1 MSDKSA
7 QKVTVFATHGPEDPE
22 RATLPFLMANAA
34 LVEGCE
40 SVVILQGPG
49 VLLAKQGIV
58 EHVFGATL
66 PALSEQLASFLGGGG
81 RLLACTPCLRE
92 RKIEPEMLIEGVEL
106 TNAAHVIKE
115 VTESSATLNY

>member
-34 LVEGCE
+34 LVEDCE

-49 VLLAKQGIV
+49 VLLAKEGIAG
-58 EHVFGATL
+58 HVFGATL
-66 PALSEQLASFLGGGG
+66 PALSEQIASFLGAGG
-81 RLLACTPCLRE
+81 RLLVCTPCLKE
-92 RKIEPEMLIEGVEL
+92 RKIDADMLIRGAEL

>member
-1 MSDKSA
+1 MSDECGK
-7 QKVTVFATHGPEDPE
+7 KVTVFATHGPEDPE

-58 EHVFGATL
+58 GHVFGATL
-66 PALSEQLASFLGGGG
+66 PALSEQVASFLTW
-81 RLLACTPCLRE
+81 ATSDE
-92 RKIEPEMLIEGVEL
+92 AAEL
-106 TNAAHVIKE
+106 MESRGFARP
-115 VTESSATLNY
+115 VTQAE